1 MMGTNTV
8 SARWGAK
15 VDASM
20 RRKWQ
25 LIQNG
30 SNEISQRIA
39 GSYLRFAKRSPR
51 EPRNPR

>member
-15 VDASM
+15 VDASI

-25 LIQNG
+25 LLKSG
-30 SNEISQRIA
+30 SNEISQRLA
-39 GSYLRFAKRSPR
+39 GSYLRFAKKGPR
-51 EPRNPR
+51 ETRNPK